1 MRTSFNHQPEAQ
13 HPKHP
18 AIRWAADYP
27 IFRAQS
33 RHPRRWSPS
42 IFIWI
47 VGSAPLRTPQAPC
60 PSAHRILAGDFVGT
74 QGANLIIY

>member
-27 IFRAQS
+27 IFGSNTSFPSYVRQVRFSPRS
-33 RHPRRWSPS
+33 RHSLVSRYLTRRANS
-42 IFIWI
+42 
-47 VGSAPLRTPQAPC
+47 G
-60 PSAHRILAGDFVGT
+60 HRG
-74 QGANLIIY
+74 

>member
-27 IFRAQS
+27 IFGSNSA
-33 RHPRRWSPS
+33 SP
-42 IFIWI
+42 IINWR
-47 VGSAPLRTPQAPC
+47 GSYTSHNGHKL
-60 PSAHRILAGDFVGT
+60 
-74 QGANLIIY
+74 

>member
-27 IFRAQS
+27 IYAPIATKFR
-33 RHPRRWSPS
+33 
-42 IFIWI
+42 
-47 VGSAPLRTPQAPC
+47 SAAK
-60 PSAHRILAGDFVGT
+60 
-74 QGANLIIY
+74 

>member
-27 IFRAQS
+27 IFGSLRSTQFAAKVS
-33 RHPRRWSPS
+33 R
-42 IFIWI
+42 
-47 VGSAPLRTPQAPC
+47 
-60 PSAHRILAGDFVGT
+60 
-74 QGANLIIY
+74 

>member
-27 IFRAQS
+27 IFGSWLCKNALPEVS
-33 RHPRRWSPS
+33 RRRDLDEWRY
-42 IFIWI
+42 
-47 VGSAPLRTPQAPC
+47 GSFF
-60 PSAHRILAGDFVGT
+60 SG
-74 QGANLIIY
+74 